1 MQPPLDQTFAR
12 RLPDEEFFR
21 QLKDSL
27 KPSTPDPPP
36 GLSEGDKKIIEAI
49 KGIDTRLGKWERE
62 KELRREREEGE
73 RNGALRQAIGLG
85 VVGGNS
91 NRNGSAVVNGRD
103 LSWLDREREDDR
115 LRAMREEGFR
125 YGRATAERRGRGNDA
140 VLNVNVGS
148 GNGTGYEMRNGH
160 GYSYGYAA
168 GLGDRAF
175 DRRLAALEREPEL
188 ERILLCEPRRVQLRE
203 QRPFYL

>member
-1 MQPPLDQTFAR
+1 MQPHLDQAFAR
-12 RLPDEEFFR
+12 RLADEEYFR

-27 KPSTPDPPP
+27 KPSTPAPPP

-62 KELRREREEGE
+62 GELRREREEGE
-73 RNGALRQAIGLG
+73 RNGALRQAVGLG
-85 VVGGNS
+85 IIGGNS
-91 NRNGSAVVNGRD
+91 NGNGSAVLNGRD

-125 YGRATAERRGRGNDA
+125 YGRATTERRGRENDA
-140 VLNVNVGS
+140 VLSVNVGN
-148 GNGTGYEMRNGH
+148 GNGYGMGH
-160 GYSYGYAA
+160 GYGYAA

-175 DRRLAALEREPEL
+175 DRRLTALEREPEP

-203 QRPFYL
+203 RRPFYL